1 MDDMINDDTTHT
13 SSTDRTTAAVA
24 TPDDLRSLGSTGLLV
39 SPVTVG
45 TSGLGTPASAD
56 GSPGP
61 GSTAF
66 AAAALRGPDLL
77 VDTSNNY
84 SDGRSETA
92 IGDAIRQSGLPEGRG
107 VVTKADQDPS
117 TAVFDRDRVLRSFEE
132 SLERL
137 GVERIPVFHLHD
149 PYSVAFEEASAPGG
163 AIEGML
169 ALKEQ
174 GLVDAIGIAAGPLS
188 VMLPYVRTGAFD
200 VLLSHNR
207 FTLVD
212 RSATGLLEEARSR
225 GMGVFNAAPFG
236 GGLLAG
242 RRGRDG
248 KPATYAYQASSPE
261 LLAWVDRADE
271 LAARHGIPLA
281 AAALAFSTRSEL
293 VDSTVVGMNRPE
305 RLEQVETLRTTHIP
319 DDFWSDLDAL
329 GTPPSTLT
337 D

>member
-1 MDDMINDDTTHT
+1 MINDDTTHT

-24 TPDDLRSLGSTGLLV
+24 APDDLRPLGSTGLVV

-66 AAAALRGPDLL
+66 ASAALRGPNLL

-149 PYSVAFEEASAPGG
+149 PYSVSFEEASA
-163 AIEGML
+163 
-169 ALKEQ
+169 
-174 GLVDAIGIAAGPLS
+174 
-188 VMLPYVRTGAFD
+188 
-200 VLLSHNR
+200 
-207 FTLVD
+207 
-212 RSATGLLEEARSR
+212 
-225 GMGVFNAAPFG
+225 
-236 GGLLAG
+236 
-242 RRGRDG
+242 
-248 KPATYAYQASSPE
+248 
-261 LLAWVDRADE
+261 
-271 LAARHGIPLA
+271 
-281 AAALAFSTRSEL
+281 
-293 VDSTVVGMNRPE
+293 
-305 RLEQVETLRTTHIP
+305 
-319 DDFWSDLDAL
+319 
-329 GTPPSTLT
+329 
-337 D
+337 

>member
-1 MDDMINDDTTHT
+1 MDDMTHDDTTHT
-13 SSTDRTTAAVA
+13 DDTDTTTSGAPALA
-24 TPDDLRSLGSTGLLV
+24 DLRPLGSTGLLA

-66 AAAALRGPDLL
+66 ATAALRGPNLL

-92 IGDAIRQSGLPEGRG
+92 LGDAIRASGLPAGRG

-137 GVERIPVFHLHD
+137 GVDRIPIFHLHD
-149 PYSVAFEEASAPGG
+149 PYSVSFAEASAPGG

-174 GLVDAIGIAAGPLS
+174 GVVDAIGIAAGPLS
-188 VMLPYVRTGAFD
+188 VMLPYVLSGAFD
-200 VLLSHNR
+200 VVLTHNR

-212 RSATGLLEEARSR
+212 RSATALLEEARSR

-242 RRGRDG
+242 RRGTDG
-248 KPATYAYQASSPE
+248 KPSTYAYQAGSPE
-261 LLAWVDRADE
+261 LLDWVARADE
-271 LAARHGIPLA
+271 VAARHGIPLA

-293 VDSTVVGMNRPE
+293 VDSTVVGMNRLE
-305 RLEQVETLRTTHIP
+305 RLEQVEVLRTTTIP